1 MKIAGRTME
10 LLLFLCNTPNKEFS
24 GSNMSKDLGIA
35 SGTLYPLLVKLE
47 DAGLVV
53 SRWENGDPQELGRP
67 RRRYYKITGEGA
79 KAIHE
84 RMSAINSGFQWA
96 PNAQLAAV
104 LGAK

>member
-10 LLLFLCNTPNKEFS
+10 LLLFLCNTPNNEFS
-24 GSNMSKDLGIA
+24 GSSMSKELRIA

-53 SRWENGDPQELGRP
+53 SHWENGDPQELGRP
-67 RRRYYKITGEGA
+67 RRRYYKITGEGS

-84 RMSAINSGFQWA
+84 RMSAINSSFQWT
-96 PNAQLAAV
+96 PNAQLTTE